1 MTFTEKLGSNQRD
14 FAEAAL
20 LRTICENPAQTVGEI
35 WDSLE
40 SDGDAEFMFEIF
52 KKMSVGRLVTAAA
65 AFASGE
71 QGAQEEEQ
79 EEEPA
84 ASGPD
89 KKKKKKRSKKKSRAK
104 PSTEVEVDD
113 DEFEDDDEEW
123 EEEELDD
130 DDDDE
135 EDGEDDESDDDD
147 DEDPEPK
154 PKGKKKGKKGKKGK
168 KDKKSKSSKKK
179 KSKSSKKDKD
189 EGHLPGLSSPDGKK
203 KYQSAIV
210 KYLKSVKAYDE
221 PSGKRSTECRDDI
234 GGSAKQFREN
244 INEMFSAERVLAEG
258 KARGMKYF
266 LPKKKK

>member
-1 MTFTEKLGSNQRD
+1 MSFTEKLGNNQRD

-35 WDSLE
+35 WESLE
-40 SDGDAEFMFEIF
+40 ADGDAEFMFEIF

-65 AFASGE
+65 SFASGE
-71 QGAQEEEQ
+71 QDAQEEA
-79 EEEPA
+79 PA
-84 ASGPD
+84 ASAPE
-89 KKKKKKRSKKKSRAK
+89 KKKNKKKSRAK

-130 DDDDE
+130 DDDD
-135 EDGEDDESDDDD
+135 DEDDD
-147 DEDPEPK
+147 DEEEEDEPEPK
-154 PKGKKKGKKGKKGK
+154 SKKKGKKGKKGK

-210 KYLKSVKAYDE
+210 KYLKSVKAYGE
-221 PSGKRSTECRDDI
+221 PSGKRSTECREVI

-244 INEMFSAERVLAEG
+244 INEMFEAERVQAEG

-266 LPKKKK
+266 LPKKKNKK